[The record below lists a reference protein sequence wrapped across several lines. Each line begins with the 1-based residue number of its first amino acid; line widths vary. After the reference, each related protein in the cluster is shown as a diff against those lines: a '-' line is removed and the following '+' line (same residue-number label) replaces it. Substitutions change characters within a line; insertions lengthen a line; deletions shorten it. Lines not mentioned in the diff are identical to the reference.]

1 MTTKKATKTNLTL
14 DLARKFLEDNA
25 KKAGLKGF
33 TLNKAFTYKDTLP
46 TTVEGNNYENVL
58 FTHTVSKRE
67 ICVSVLA
74 GKVDAVSIS
83 DSCGSP
89 ITDDILAKD
98 ITKNPKKWFKEYLTP
113 KKFSCSVSLNFS
125 IPVEVEAFDEDEA
138 RDLLEEKAC
147 ATFRTADIDGIDACA
162 EDIDVA

>member
-14 DLARKFLEDNA
+14 DLARKFIEDNA

-33 TLNKAFTYKDTLP
+33 ILNKAFTYTDTLP

-58 FTHTVSKRE
+58 FTHTASKRE

-83 DSCGSP
+83 DSYGSS

-98 ITKNPKKWFKEYLTP
+98 ITKNPKKWFNEYLIP
-113 KKFSCSVSLNFS
+113 KKFRSYVSLNFS

-162 EDIDVA
+162 EDIDEA